1 MKIITLEEFLRKK
14 QTELVVV
21 EVSCLEEA
29 KQIEKTEQL
38 FGVILSGSFPAR
50 TIDFALTKCSCL
62 EEHKDIQE
70 KITKG
75 NIFIRT
81 KDTKIKYFLPSNNQQ
96 VVAKSFEKKISDPW
110 KNFYLETLSQVFS
123 PEA

>member
-70 KITKG
+70 KSQKEISLSEQKIQKS
-75 NIFIRT
+75 NIFRPQIIN
-81 KDTKIKYFLPSNNQQ
+81 K
-96 VVAKSFEKKISDPW
+96 
-110 KNFYLETLSQVFS
+110 
-123 PEA
+123 